1 MKKVAVVGAGET
13 KFSGPQTKTEV
24 ELFAEA
30 ATEAIAESN
39 LKPNDI
45 KALFIGNAL
54 GDIEEGQGM
63 IASYIAENIGC
74 LYAPANR
81 YEGAC
86 ASASMAIRDAFMW
99 VASGY
104 YDIVI
109 AGGVERAATMG
120 TGLATRTFAMFSDA
134 RYEYPSGVTFP
145 AVFAMLTH
153 LYADTYKI
161 PLQKLRE
168 QMAKVTIQSYKH
180 GAINPKA
187 QFFGKNAD
195 MTVEKVLG
203 SFVVCTPLTL
213 HDCCPFSDGAA
224 AVVLTSEEVA
234 KKLTKKPVY
243 ITGIGQTSNGPLGNQ
258 KDYLPRIRAR
268 ELSSQQAY
276 KMAGVKPEDIDLCEL
291 HDCFSIASL
300 IAAESL
306 GFFEYGQAGEAWEKG
321 QADIGGKVAINPSGG
336 LKAKGHPIGA
346 TGAGQVYEIVKQMR
360 GEVEPGRQVPDAKI
374 GLTDTLGGDGG
385 TLVNMI
391 LERGWK

>member
-1 MKKVAVVGAGET
+1 MKKVAVVGVGET
-13 KFSGPQTKTEV
+13 KFSGPQEKTEV

-30 ATEAIAESN
+30 AMEAITESN
-39 LKPNDI
+39 LKPKDI
-45 KALFIGNAL
+45 KALFVGNVL
-54 GDIEEGQGM
+54 GDFAEGQGM
-63 IASYIAENIGC
+63 VQAFAAENIGC
-74 LYAPANR
+74 LYVPASR

-86 ASASMAIRDAFMW
+86 ASASMAIRDAFIW

-104 YDIVI
+104 YDIVL

-120 TGLATRTFAMFSDA
+120 TPLATRTFAMFSDA
-134 RYEYPSGVTFP
+134 RYEYPSGITFP
-145 AVFAMLTH
+145 AVFAMLAH

-168 QMAKVTIQSYKH
+168 QMARVSIQSYRH
-180 GAINPKA
+180 GSVNPKA

-203 SFVVCTPLTL
+203 SFMVATPLTL

-224 AVVLTSEEVA
+224 AVVLASEEVA
-234 KKLTKKPVY
+234 RKLTKKPVY
-243 ITGIGQTSNGPLGNQ
+243 ITGIGQSSSGPLGNQ
-258 KDYLPRIRAR
+258 SDYLPRIRAR
-268 ELSSQQAY
+268 EISSQQAY
-276 KMAGVKPEDIDLCEL
+276 EMAGVKPGDVDLCEL
-291 HDCFSIASL
+291 HDCFSIASF

-306 GFFEYGQAGEAWEKG
+306 GFFDYGTAGEAWERG
-321 QADIGGKVAINPSGG
+321 EADIGGKVAVNPSGG

-346 TGAGQVYEIVKQMR
+346 TGAGQVYEVAKQLR
-360 GEVEPGRQVPDAKI
+360 GEVEPARQVPDAKI

-391 LERGWK
+391 LERGW

>member
-1 MKKVAVVGAGET
+1 MKKVAVVGVGET

-39 LKPNDI
+39 LKPKDI

-54 GDIEEGQGM
+54 GDFDEGQGM
-63 IASYIAENIGC
+63 VQAYAAENIGC
-74 LYAPANR
+74 LYVPANR

-104 YDIVI
+104 YDIVL

-134 RYEYPSGVTFP
+134 RYEYPAGITFP

-161 PLQKLRE
+161 PLPKLRE
-168 QMAKVTIQSYKH
+168 QMAKVTMQSYRH
-180 GAINPKA
+180 GSINPKA

-203 SFVVCTPLTL
+203 SFVVSTPLTL

-224 AVVLTSEEVA
+224 AVVLASEKVA
-234 KKLTKKPVY
+234 KKLTGKPVY
-243 ITGIGQTSNGPLGNQ
+243 ITGVGQASCGPLCNQ
-258 KDYLPRIRAR
+258 SDYLPRIRAR
-268 ELSSQQAY
+268 EISSQQAY
-276 KMAGVKPEDIDLCEL
+276 KMAGLTPPDIDLCEL

-306 GFFEYGQAGEAWEKG
+306 GFFEYGKAGEAWEKG
-321 QADIGGKVAINPSGG
+321 EADIGGKIAINPSGG
-336 LKAKGHPIGA
+336 LKSKGHPIGA
-346 TGAGQVYEIVKQMR
+346 TGAGQVYEIARQLR
-360 GEVEPGRQVPDAKI
+360 GDVEPGRQVEGART
-374 GLTDTLGGDGG
+374 GMTDTLGGDGG

-391 LERGWK
+391 FQRGW

>member
-1 MKKVAVVGAGET
+1 MKKVAVVGVGET
-13 KFSGPQTKTEV
+13 KFSGPQSKTEV

-30 ATEAIAESN
+30 ATEAITESN
-39 LKPNDI
+39 LKPKDI

-54 GDIEEGQGM
+54 GDFDEGQGM
-63 IASYIAENIGC
+63 VQAYAAENIGC
-74 LYAPANR
+74 LYVPANR

-104 YDIVI
+104 YDIVL

-134 RYEYPSGVTFP
+134 RYEYPAGITFP

-161 PLQKLRE
+161 PLPKLRE
-168 QMAKVTIQSYKH
+168 QMAKVTIQSYRH
-180 GAINPKA
+180 GSINPKA

-203 SFVVCTPLTL
+203 SFVVSTPLTL

-224 AVVLTSEEVA
+224 AVVLASEKVA
-234 KKLTKKPVY
+234 KKLTGKPVY
-243 ITGIGQTSNGPLGNQ
+243 ITGVGQSSCGPLCNQ
-258 KDYLPRIRAR
+258 SDYLPRIRAR
-268 ELSSQQAY
+268 EISSQQAY
-276 KMAGVKPEDIDLCEL
+276 KMAGLTPPDIDLCEL

-306 GFFEYGQAGEAWEKG
+306 GFFEYGKSGEAWEKG
-321 QADIGGKVAINPSGG
+321 EADIGGKIAINPSGG
-336 LKAKGHPIGA
+336 LKSKGHPIGA
-346 TGAGQVYEIVKQMR
+346 TGAGQVYEIARQLR
-360 GEVEPGRQVPDAKI
+360 GDVEPGRQVEGART
-374 GLTDTLGGDGG
+374 GMTDTLGGDGG

-391 LERGWK
+391 FQRGW